1 MMLAGAFL
9 ERLKGLEQ
17 SEVAELGLAVADRA
31 SAFGWA
37 EVR

>member
-1 MMLAGAFL
+1 MILAGTFL

-17 SEVAELGLAVADRA
+17 SEVAELGFAVPDQP